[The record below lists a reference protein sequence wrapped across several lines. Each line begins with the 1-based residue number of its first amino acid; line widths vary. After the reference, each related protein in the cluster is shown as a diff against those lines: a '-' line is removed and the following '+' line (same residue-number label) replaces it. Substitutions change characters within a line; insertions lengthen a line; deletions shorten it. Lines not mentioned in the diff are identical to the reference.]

1 MLHAISPL
9 DHEAITELTTKAIMT
24 AETYGGVMEHFDS
37 AFIQK
42 RGIFG

>member
-1 MLHAISPL
+1 
-9 DHEAITELTTKAIMT
+9 MT